1 MRGCVL
7 RIVDLP
13 DVGVQPSKHFWPMLV
28 RPDPLPGQQWTAWLV
43 WQFESASWT
52 TAFASTPALSATGA
66 RTIQH
71 SQAHT
76 AS

>member
-13 DVGVQPSKHFWPMLV
+13 DVGVQPSKHFWSLLV
-28 RPDPLPGQQWTAWLV
+28 RSNPLSGQQWTAGLV
-43 WQFESASWT
+43 RQFEGPSWT
-52 TAFASTPALSATGA
+52 AAFASTPALSATGA